1 MRGIAEVFF
10 TFLRLGCVAFGGPVA
25 HMGYYRTWFVQRRD
39 WIDDQAFARLM
50 ALCQFLPGPA
60 STQVAFGIGQR
71 RAGLAGGF
79 AAWLGFSLPSV
90 MLMIAFAVGVSLV
103 EDLATQ
109 GWVVGLKVAAFA
121 IIVHAV
127 IGMARSLSP
136 DPPRWLITALATVS
150 ALLFAHPLGQIAT
163 LIAGGALALAIV
175 RTPQPAAIAVAG
187 PAPRGRTIAASILLL
202 FGAGLLGLPALAAL
216 AGSPELELL
225 AILYR
230 VGALVFGGGHV
241 VLPLLETELVRPGLI
256 APEPFLAGYG
266 AAQAVPGPVFT
277 FAAYLG
283 ASIHP
288 QQPVLWGLLSTL
300 ALFLPGLLLVAGVAP
315 FWDRLAG
322 IGWVAHALL
331 GINAAVVGLL
341 AAVVVYPVAP
351 ATLLGTAHAVLALAA
366 LAALLSGRIPA
377 YAVVLGCALA
387 GVALF

>member
-1 MRGIAEVFF
+1 MV
-10 TFLRLGCVAFGGPVA
+10 
-25 HMGYYRTWFVQRRD
+25 
-39 WIDDQAFARLM
+39 
-50 ALCQFLPGPA
+50 
-60 STQVAFGIGQR
+60 
-71 RAGLAGGF
+71 
-79 AAWLGFSLPSV
+79 
-90 MLMIAFAVGVSLV
+90 LMIAFAVGVSLV

-121 IIVHAV
+121 VIVHAV

-175 RTPQPAAIAVAG
+175 RTPQPAAIPAPG
-187 PAPRGRTIAASILLL
+187 PAPRGRAIAASILLL

-288 QQPVLWGLLSTL
+288 QQPVLWGLLSAL

-351 ATLLGTAHAVLALAA
+351 ATLLGPAHAVLALAA